1 MDTPCYS
8 HKQSA
13 YATNTDMDSL
23 LRISDDSIRVVD
35 SRDTFENIDDGLH
48 LLNGGN
54 AQHTLSHHVR
64 HLLTLDQH
72 AYSYVF

>member
-48 LLNGGN
+48 LSMVATHNIHFLI
-54 AQHTLSHHVR
+54 TC
-64 HLLTLDQH
+64 DIC
-72 AYSYVF
+72 